1 MTTKSGQI
9 MFQSRFFYLPE
20 GTGDGRSYVLF
31 NEPSF
36 TMIMSCVS
44 SNVHAHDDTFVSI
57 YTGGFY
63 VIAHKEKYFRTA
75 LLDSRKNTSGGF
87 LKKTNTFT
95 LKLPFTEKQ
104 FLVAVKSLYFYA
116 L

>member
-1 MTTKSGQI
+1 MI
-9 MFQSRFFYLPE
+9 ISR
-20 GTGDGRSYVLF
+20 
-31 NEPSF
+31 
-36 TMIMSCVS
+36 VS
-44 SNVHAHDDTFVSI
+44 SNVHAHDDAFVSI

-75 LLDSRKNTSGGF
+75 LLDSRKNTSGG
-87 LKKTNTFT
+87 LKKTKQNTFT
-95 LKLPFTEKQ
+95 LKLPFPEKQ